1 MQKRESNQPSKRR
14 GRKPKAKPEGLGDV
28 VEIITEATGIKKL
41 VKLFTP
47 DGEDCGCDKRKET
60 LNKIFPFPRH
70 RPSKCMNQEQYERW
84 ESVKD
89 IKKHDRKE
97 YLDKVYPATAKLHA
111 ELFSHKHYSP
121 CTCSPKIWDQ
131 WRKDLNNIFKIYEE
145 QAD

>member
-60 LNKIFPFPRH
+60 LNKI
-70 RPSKCMNQEQYERW
+70 STNYGNQLRILRSTIERN
-84 ESVKD
+84 
-89 IKKHDRKE
+89 
-97 YLDKVYPATAKLHA
+97 T
-111 ELFSHKHYSP
+111 
-121 CTCSPKIWDQ
+121 
-131 WRKDLNNIFKIYEE
+131 
-145 QAD
+145 